1 MGGPDTSFLEF
12 EQRKSQHIQLAL
24 ESKNQAIGLSG
35 FDSITLPHNAL
46 PDIDFQDISLET
58 PVLGKVRPTPFYI
71 SAMTAG
77 HKDAIGLN
85 KIFAEACRQ
94 KGWIFGVGSQRRQ
107 LSDPTAHK
115 EWEHL
120 KNFSNDLTL
129 LSNIGLTQLIP
140 LVMTNQI
147 PKLLSLVE
155 SLNAKA
161 LVIHTNPLQEVLQTE
176 GTPHFKMGFKA
187 IEILCEKVS
196 VPIILKETGCG
207 FAKHTLEKLKG
218 IGLAAVDISGL
229 GGTHWG
235 RIEGHRSSKD
245 SIHFRA
251 SQTFSSWGHSTVESL
266 YYANV
271 IQPDYEVWA
280 SGGVRSG
287 LDAAKSIA
295 LGADAV
301 GFAMPALQKALL
313 GVEFLIDWMSKIEY
327 ELKIAL
333 FCLGLLK
340 VKDMKGIK
348 NDLS

>member
-1 MGGPDTSFLEF
+1 MGDTSFLQF

-24 ESKNQAIGLSG
+24 EPKNQATGLSG
-35 FDSITLPHNAL
+35 FDRISLPHNAL
-46 PDIDFQDISLET
+46 PDIDFQNISLET
-58 PVLGKVRPTPFYI
+58 SILGEVRPTPFYI
-71 SAMTAG
+71 AAMTAG
-77 HKDAIGLN
+77 HKDAPHLN
-85 KIFAEACRQ
+85 QVFAEACRK
-94 KGWIFGVGSQRRQ
+94 KGWILGVGSQRRQ
-107 LSDPTAHK
+107 LSDPTAYK

-120 KNFSNDLTL
+120 KNSSNNLTL
-129 LSNIGLTQLIP
+129 LANIGLTQLIS
-140 LVMTNQI
+140 LVMTDQI
-147 PKLLSLVE
+147 PKLLDLVE

-161 LVIHTNPLQEVLQTE
+161 LVIHTNPLQETLQPE

-187 IEILCEKVS
+187 IKTLCKKVS

-207 FAKHTLEKLKG
+207 FARHTLEKLKG

-235 RIEGHRSSKD
+235 RIEGHRSPKD
-245 SIHFRA
+245 SLHFKA
-251 SQTFSSWGHSTVESL
+251 AQTFSSWGHSTVESL
-266 YYANV
+266 YHANL

-280 SGGVRSG
+280 SGGIRSG

-313 GVEFLIDWMSKIEY
+313 GVEFLTDWMSQVEY

-340 VKDMKGIK
+340 IKDIKGIK